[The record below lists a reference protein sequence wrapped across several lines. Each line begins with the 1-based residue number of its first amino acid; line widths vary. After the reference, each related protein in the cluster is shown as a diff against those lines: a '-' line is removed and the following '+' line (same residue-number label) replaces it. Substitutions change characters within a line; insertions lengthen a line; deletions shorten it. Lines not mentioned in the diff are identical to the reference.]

1 MAQDNSALDSPGRA
15 EEGEEW
21 GRAQREGS
29 SPCMWGNRE
38 GTHRVLCL
46 SLSQIWTSIRLEA
59 GWEVPPHDSLKYLPR
74 VDFACTVWVWQSFL
88 EWMMGCLS
96 WSQLQAQ

>member
-1 MAQDNSALDSPGRA
+1 MGRGAEGGLQPLHVGEPGGHTQGALLEPEPNLDFH
-15 EEGEEW
+15 
-21 GRAQREGS
+21 Q
-29 SPCMWGNRE
+29 
-38 GTHRVLCL
+38 
-46 SLSQIWTSIRLEA
+46 LEA

-74 VDFACTVWVWQSFL
+74 GDFACTVWVWQSFL